1 MKTILIVDDEPAARY
16 GLRRALEGKYRVTE
30 AESAEAAREALATE
44 QPDLVLL
51 DVVLPGQSGLEFL
64 RWMRATGGNEAP
76 VLMVSAL
83 DTAKTAVEALQLGA
97 ADYLVKGFELE
108 ELRQRVAN
116 LLKLATLEKEN
127 DSLRQ
132 RMASEGQFGQMIG
145 RTSEMRRAFEMADRV
160 ARTDSTVLIL
170 GESGTGKDLLA
181 QEIHARSPRA
191 GKPFVAVNCAA
202 LPETLIES
210 ELFGY
215 ERGAFTGAAQQ
226 KKGKFELASGGT
238 LFLDEIGDMN
248 PVTQAKVLRAL
259 ENRVIERLGGTQAIP
274 VDVRVISAT
283 HRNLPTEIRAGKF
296 REDLFYRLRV
306 VTIELP
312 ALREHKTDIPILAE
326 AFLQMHG
333 ARLRS
338 VAGGA
343 AAAPRKE
350 GGASPSPTGEIRASG
365 AGETGASGGGNLAR
379 ATRISREA
387 MLALERYD
395 WPGNVRELKNALERA
410 LVLCQSHEIGVEDL
424 PEEVMSGELV
434 LQHQSSNGA
443 GENGFGEKDFREAK
457 RKFEIAYITKQLM
470 EHRWNVSKTAAT
482 IGLHRQSLQEKLREL
497 GIRRPGRELPEE
509 DSGE

>member
-16 GLRRALEGKYRVTE
+16 GLRRALESKYRIAE
-30 AESAEAAREALATE
+30 ADSAETARVAFPKE

-51 DVVLPGQSGLEFL
+51 DVVLPGQDGISFL
-64 RWMRATGGNEAP
+64 QWVREQRSDVP

-83 DTAKTAVEALQLGA
+83 DTAKTAVDALRMGA

-127 DSLRQ
+127 DALR
-132 RMASEGQFGQMIG
+132 RRLTTEGQFGQMIG
-145 RTSEMRRAFEMADRV
+145 RTAEMRRTFEMADRV
-160 ARTDSTVLIL
+160 APTDSTVLIL

-226 KKGKFELASGGT
+226 KKGKFELASSGT

-248 PVTQAKVLRAL
+248 QTTQAKVLRAL
-259 ENRVIERLGGTQAIP
+259 ENRTIERLGGTQSIS

-283 HRNLPTEIRAGKF
+283 HRNLAAEIRNGKF
-296 REDLFYRLRV
+296 REDLYYRLRV
-306 VTIELP
+306 VTLELP
-312 ALREHKTDIPILAE
+312 ALREHKEDLPVLAE
-326 AFLQMHG
+326 AFLQMHSSRLG
-333 ARLRS
+333 RTARL
-338 VAGGA
+338 
-343 AAAPRKE
+343 
-350 GGASPSPTGEIRASG
+350 
-365 AGETGASGGGNLAR
+365 
-379 ATRISREA
+379 SREA
-387 MLALERYD
+387 LAAIERYD
-395 WPGNVRELKNALERA
+395 WPGNVRELKNALERS
-410 LVLCQSHEIGVEDL
+410 LVLCRGDEIGVEDL
-424 PEEVMSGELV
+424 PEEVATGQAISHRSPEDGTDVGL
-434 LQHQSSNGA
+434 
-443 GENGFGEKDFREAK
+443 GEKDFREAK
-457 RKFEIAYITKQLM
+457 HKFEVAYLTKQLVS
-470 EHRWNVSKTAAT
+470 HRWNVSRTAAT

-497 GIRRPGRELPEE
+497 GIRRPGREPVEE
-509 DSGE
+509 GES

>member
-16 GLRRALEGKYRVTE
+16 GLRRALESKYRIAE
-30 AESAEAAREALATE
+30 ADSGEAAREALPRE
-44 QPDLVLL
+44 RPDLVLL
-51 DVVLPGQSGLEFL
+51 DVVLPGQDGLSFL
-64 RWMRATGGNEAP
+64 RWMREQGSKVP

-116 LLKLATLEKEN
+116 LLKLATLEQEN
-127 DSLRQ
+127 DALR
-132 RMASEGQFGQMIG
+132 RRLTTEGQFGQMLG
-145 RTSEMRRAFEMADRV
+145 RTVEMRRAFETADRV
-160 ARTDSTVLIL
+160 AQTDSTVLIL

-191 GKPFVAVNCAA
+191 AKPFVAVNCAA

-226 KKGKFELASGGT
+226 KKGKFELASGGA

-259 ENRVIERLGGTQAIP
+259 ENRTIERLGGTQPIP

-283 HRNLPTEIRAGKF
+283 HRDLAAEIRAGKF

-306 VTIELP
+306 VTVELP
-312 ALREHKTDIPILAE
+312 PLRTHKEDIAVLVE

-333 ARLRS
+333 TRVGRTVRL
-338 VAGGA
+338 
-343 AAAPRKE
+343 
-350 GGASPSPTGEIRASG
+350 
-365 AGETGASGGGNLAR
+365 
-379 ATRISREA
+379 SREA
-387 MLALERYD
+387 MVAIERYD
-395 WPGNVRELKNALERA
+395 WPGNVRELKNALERSV
-410 LVLCQSHEIGVEDL
+410 VLSRGDEIGVDDL
-424 PEEVMSGELV
+424 PEEVARGEAIV
-434 LQHQSSNGA
+434 PKASANGVDV
-443 GENGFGEKDFREAK
+443 GLEERDFREAK
-457 RKFEIAYITKQLM
+457 HKFEVAYLTKQLVS
-470 EHRWNVSKTAAT
+470 HRWNVSRTAAT

-497 GIRRPGRELPEE
+497 GIRRPGREPVDESE
-509 DSGE
+509 S

>member
-1 MKTILIVDDEPAARY
+1 MRTILIVDDEPAARY
-16 GLRRALEGKYRVTE
+16 GLRRALEAKYRVAE
-30 AESAEAAREALATE
+30 ADSAEAARSALNTE
-44 QPDLVLL
+44 LPDLVLL

-64 RWMRATGGNEAP
+64 RWMREQGSDVP

-127 DSLRQ
+127 DSLRR
-132 RMASEGQFGQMIG
+132 RMATEGQFGQMIG
-145 RTSEMRRAFEMADRV
+145 RTAEMRRAFEMADRV
-160 ARTDSTVLIL
+160 AGADSTVLIL
-170 GESGTGKDLLA
+170 GESGTGKDLMA
-181 QEIHARSPRA
+181 QEIHARSPRP
-191 GKPFVAVNCAA
+191 GKAYVAVNCAA

-226 KKGKFELASGGT
+226 KKGKFELAAGGT

-259 ENRVIERLGGTQAIP
+259 ENRTIERLGGTQTIP

-283 HRNLPTEIRAGKF
+283 HRNLAAEIRAGKF

-312 ALREHKTDIPILAE
+312 PLRAHKADLPVLVE
-326 AFLQMHG
+326 AFLEMHT
-333 ARLRS
+333 ARLR
-338 VAGGA
+338 GGA
-343 AAAPRKE
+343 GATAAKP
-350 GGASPSPTGEIRASG
+350 GGASPSPT
-365 AGETGASGGGNLAR
+365 
-379 ATRISREA
+379 RITREA
-387 MLALERYD
+387 MAAIERYD
-395 WPGNVRELKNALERA
+395 WPGNVRELKNALERSV
-410 LVLCQSHEIGVEDL
+410 VLCRAEEIGVEDL
-424 PEEVMSGELV
+424 PQEVVSGEAGP
-434 LQHQSSNGA
+434 HRNSEGG

-457 RKFEIAYITKQLM
+457 RKFEVAYLTKQLA
-470 EHRWNVSKTAAT
+470 EHRWNVSRTAAT

-497 GIRRPGRELPEE
+497 GIRRPGREPIEE
-509 DSGE
+509 E

>member
-16 GLRRALEGKYRVTE
+16 GLRRALESKYRIAE
-30 AESAEAAREALATE
+30 ADSAEAAREALPRE

-51 DVVLPGQSGLEFL
+51 DVVLPGQNGIELL
-64 RWMRATGGNEAP
+64 QWMRDQGNQVP
-76 VLMVSAL
+76 VRMISAL
-83 DTAKTAVEALQLGA
+83 DTAKTAVEALQVGA

-116 LLKLATLEKEN
+116 LLKLSTLEKEN
-127 DSLRQ
+127 DSLR
-132 RMASEGQFGQMIG
+132 RRLTSEGQFGQMIG
-145 RTSEMRRAFEMADRV
+145 RTAKMRHAFEMVERV
-160 ARTDSTVLIL
+160 APTDSTVLIL

-191 GKPFVAVNCAA
+191 AKPYVAVNCAA

-259 ENRVIERLGGTQAIP
+259 ENRTIERLGGTQLIP

-283 HRNLPTEIRAGKF
+283 HRNLAAEIRAGKF

-306 VTIELP
+306 VSVDLP
-312 ALREHKTDIPILAE
+312 PLRAHKQDIPVLADS
-326 AFLQMHG
+326 FLQMHA
-333 ARLRS
+333 ARLGR
-338 VAGGA
+338 A
-343 AAAPRKE
+343 AR
-350 GGASPSPTGEIRASG
+350 
-365 AGETGASGGGNLAR
+365 L
-379 ATRISREA
+379 SREA
-387 MLALERYD
+387 MAAIERYD
-395 WPGNVRELKNALERA
+395 WPGNVRELKNALERS
-410 LVLCQSHEIGVEDL
+410 LVLCRGEEIGIPDL
-424 PEEVMSGELV
+424 PEEVARGEALLQKHSGEERDHGL
-434 LQHQSSNGA
+434 S
-443 GENGFGEKDFREAK
+443 EKDFREAK
-457 RKFEIAYITKQLM
+457 RKFEVAYLTKQLGD
-470 EHRWNVSKTAAT
+470 HRWNVSRTAAT

-497 GIRRPGRELPEE
+497 GIRRPGREPI
-509 DSGE
+509 DGE